1 MLNLINNDKL
11 GLSQEVKNN
20 NKISLTNLCNN
31 FKNIRDKLKDDLMDL
46 LTIKKLKKDNEE
58 FVKKVYEKKSEEFKK
73 DMSYQKYCDNVE
85 NLIYDNISNNK
96 KEIINNVLNNGFNFY
111 IIQIIKTGI
120 KEQFKSCEEIILNEI
135 YTEIFRE
142 LNKKEN

>member
-1 MLNLINNDKL
+1 
-11 GLSQEVKNN
+11 
-20 NKISLTNLCNN
+20 
-31 FKNIRDKLKDDLMDL
+31 
-46 LTIKKLKKDNEE
+46 
-58 FVKKVYEKKSEEFKK
+58 
-73 DMSYQKYCDNVE
+73 MSYQKYCDNVE

-96 KEIINNVLNNGFNFY
+96 KEIINNVLKNGFNFY
-111 IIQIIKTGI
+111 IIQIIKIGI